1 MSNYDYILY
10 EADLIGKIIPRIIND
25 SNSKLYNGIA
35 EVLANANNEENLYF
49 KYKVNFDTVHVLPVL
64 SILTNEFYK
73 IRPTDIMIGSKF
85 SAEFDT
91 KSPLSDS
98 ELDDLKREITSTY
111 KNIKVESLT
120 SQKNKL
126 KLVVSYE
133 YNIPEVLSHICAF
146 ISDIYSDSEVFIRGN
161 NIEVKFQ

>member
-10 EADLIGKIIPRIIND
+10 EVDLIGKIIPRIIND

-91 KSPLSDS
+91 KSHLSDS
-98 ELDDLKREITSTY
+98 ELDDLKQKITSRY
-111 KNIKVESLT
+111 KNIKVDSII
-120 SQKNKL
+120 SQNTKV

-146 ISDIYSDSEVFIRGN
+146 IGDIYSDSDVFIRGN
-161 NIEVKFQ
+161 NIEVKF

>member
-10 EADLIGKIIPRIIND
+10 ETDLIGKIISRIIND

-98 ELDDLKREITSTY
+98 ELEDFKRKITSRY

-133 YNIPEVLSHICAF
+133 YNIPEVLSHICAS

>member
-1 MSNYDYILY
+1 M
-10 EADLIGKIIPRIIND
+10 
-25 SNSKLYNGIA
+25 
-35 EVLANANNEENLYF
+35 
-49 KYKVNFDTVHVLPVL
+49 NFDNAHVLPVL
-64 SILTNEFYK
+64 SILNNEFYK

-98 ELDDLKREITSTY
+98 ELDDFKRKITSRY

-126 KLVVSYE
+126 KLIISYE

-146 ISDIYSDSEVFIRGN
+146 ISDIYSDGDVFIRGN
-161 NIEVKFQ
+161 NIEVKF

>member
-10 EADLIGKIIPRIIND
+10 EVDLIGKIIPRIIND

-91 KSPLSDS
+91 ESPLSDS
-98 ELDDLKREITSTY
+98 ELEDFKRKITSRY

-126 KLVVSYE
+126 KLIISYE

-146 ISDIYSDSEVFIRGN
+146 ISDIYSDGDVFIRGN
-161 NIEVKFQ
+161 NIEVKF

>member
-49 KYKVNFDTVHVLPVL
+49 KYKVNFDTVHILPVL

-91 KSPLSDS
+91 ESLLSDS

-146 ISDIYSDSEVFIRGN
+146 ISDIYSDGDVFIRGN
-161 NIEVKFQ
+161 NIEVKF

>member
-10 EADLIGKIIPRIIND
+10 EADLIGKLITSTIND

-64 SILTNEFYK
+64 SILNNEFYK

-91 KSPLSDS
+91 KSLLSDS

-133 YNIPEVLSHICAF
+133 YNIPEVLSHICAS
-146 ISDIYSDSEVFIRGN
+146 ISDIYSDSDVFIRGN

>member
-91 KSPLSDS
+91 KSPLSNS

-126 KLVVSYE
+126 KLVFSYE

-146 ISDIYSDSEVFIRGN
+146 ISDIYSDGDVFIRGN
-161 NIEVKFQ
+161 NIEVKF

>member
-1 MSNYDYILY
+1 MNNYGYILY
-10 EADLIGKIIPRIIND
+10 EVDLIGKIISRIIND

-64 SILTNEFYK
+64 SILNNEFYK

-98 ELDDLKREITSTY
+98 ELEDFKRKITSRY

-126 KLVVSYE
+126 KLIISYE

-146 ISDIYSDSEVFIRGN
+146 ISDIYSDGDVFIRGN
-161 NIEVKFQ
+161 NIEVKF

>member
-10 EADLIGKIIPRIIND
+10 EADLIGKIIPQIIND

-49 KYKVNFDTVHVLPVL
+49 KYKVNFDTIHVLPVL
-64 SILTNEFYK
+64 SILTNKFYK

-91 KSPLSDS
+91 KSLLSDS
-98 ELDDLKREITSTY
+98 ELDDLKCEITSTY

-133 YNIPEVLSHICAF
+133 YNIPEVLSHICAS

-161 NIEVKFQ
+161 NIEVKF

>member
-98 ELDDLKREITSTY
+98 ELDDLKREITSRY

-126 KLVVSYE
+126 KLIISYE

-146 ISDIYSDSEVFIRGN
+146 ISDIYSDGDVFIRGN
-161 NIEVKFQ
+161 NIEVKF

>member
-10 EADLIGKIIPRIIND
+10 ETDLIGKIISRIIND

-49 KYKVNFDTVHVLPVL
+49 KYKVNFDNAHVLPVL
-64 SILTNEFYK
+64 SILNNEFYK

-98 ELDDLKREITSTY
+98 ELEDFKRKITSRY

-120 SQKNKL
+120 GQKNKL

-146 ISDIYSDSEVFIRGN
+146 ISDIYSDGEVFIRGN
-161 NIEVKFQ
+161 NIEVKF

>member
-49 KYKVNFDTVHVLPVL
+49 KYKVNFDTVHILPVL

-91 KSPLSDS
+91 ESPLSDS
-98 ELDDLKREITSTY
+98 ELEDFKRKITSRY

-126 KLVVSYE
+126 KLIISYE

-146 ISDIYSDSEVFIRGN
+146 ISDIYSDGDVFIRGN
-161 NIEVKFQ
+161 NIEAKF

>member
-10 EADLIGKIIPRIIND
+10 EVDLIGRIIPRIIND

-91 KSPLSDS
+91 ESPLSDS
-98 ELDDLKREITSTY
+98 ELEDFKRKITSRY

-126 KLVVSYE
+126 KLIISYE

-146 ISDIYSDSEVFIRGN
+146 ISDIYSDGDVFIRGN
-161 NIEVKFQ
+161 NIEVKF

>member
-10 EADLIGKIIPRIIND
+10 EVDLIGKIIPRIIND
-25 SNSKLYNGIA
+25 SNSKLYNDIA

-91 KSPLSDS
+91 KSLLSDS
-98 ELDDLKREITSTY
+98 ELEDLKREITSTY

-146 ISDIYSDSEVFIRGN
+146 ISDIYSDGDVFIRGN
-161 NIEVKFQ
+161 NIEVKF

>member
-10 EADLIGKIIPRIIND
+10 EVDLIGKIISRIIND

-64 SILTNEFYK
+64 SILNNEFYK

-98 ELDDLKREITSTY
+98 ELEDFKRKITSRY

-126 KLVVSYE
+126 KLIISYE

-146 ISDIYSDSEVFIRGN
+146 ISDIYSDGDVFIRGN
-161 NIEVKFQ
+161 NIEVKF

>member
-133 YNIPEVLSHICAF
+133 YNIPEVLSHICAS

>member
-10 EADLIGKIIPRIIND
+10 EVDLLDKLITSTINEHG
-25 SNSKLYNGIA
+25 SKLYNDIA

-49 KYKVNFDTVHVLPVL
+49 KYKVNFDNAHVLPVSL
-64 SILTNEFYK
+64 AMTNKFYK

-85 SAEFDT
+85 STEFLT

-98 ELDDLKREITSTY
+98 ELEDLKREITSRY

-126 KLVVSYE
+126 KLVISYE

-146 ISDIYSDSEVFIRGN
+146 ISDIYSDGDVFIRGN
-161 NIEVKFQ
+161 NIEVKF

>member
-1 MSNYDYILY
+1 MNNYDYILY
-10 EADLIGKIIPRIIND
+10 EVDLIGKIISRIIND

-64 SILTNEFYK
+64 SILNNEFYK

-98 ELDDLKREITSTY
+98 ELDDFKRKITSRY
-111 KNIKVESLT
+111 KNIKVESLI

-146 ISDIYSDSEVFIRGN
+146 ISDIYSDGDVFIRGN
-161 NIEVKFQ
+161 NIEVKF

>member
-85 SAEFDT
+85 SGEFDT

-98 ELDDLKREITSTY
+98 ELEDFKRKITSRY

-133 YNIPEVLSHICAF
+133 YNIPEVLSHICAS
-146 ISDIYSDSEVFIRGN
+146 ISNIYSDSDVFIRGN
-161 NIEVKFQ
+161 NIEVKF

>member
-10 EADLIGKIIPRIIND
+10 EVDLIGKIIPRIIND

-64 SILTNEFYK
+64 SILNNEFYK

-91 KSPLSDS
+91 KSSLSDS
-98 ELDDLKREITSTY
+98 ELEDFKRKITSRY

-126 KLVVSYE
+126 KLIISYE

-146 ISDIYSDSEVFIRGN
+146 ISDIYSDGDVFIRGN
-161 NIEVKFQ
+161 NIEVKF

>member
-49 KYKVNFDTVHVLPVL
+49 KYKVNFDTVHILPVL

-91 KSPLSDS
+91 ESLLSDS

-146 ISDIYSDSEVFIRGN
+146 ISEIYSDGDVFIRGN
-161 NIEVKFQ
+161 NIEVKF

>member
-10 EADLIGKIIPRIIND
+10 EVDLIGKIISRIIND

-64 SILTNEFYK
+64 SILNNEFYK

-98 ELDDLKREITSTY
+98 ELEDFKRKITSRY

-133 YNIPEVLSHICAF
+133 YNIPEVLSHICVS

-161 NIEVKFQ
+161 NIEVKF

>member
-35 EVLANANNEENLYF
+35 EVLADANNEENLYF

-91 KSPLSDS
+91 KSLLSDS

-146 ISDIYSDSEVFIRGN
+146 ISDIYSDGNVFIRGN
-161 NIEVKFQ
+161 NIEVKF

>member
-73 IRPTDIMIGSKF
+73 IRPTDIMIGSRF

-91 KSPLSDS
+91 KSPLSNL

-146 ISDIYSDSEVFIRGN
+146 ISDIYSDGDVFIRGN

>member
-1 MSNYDYILY
+1 MNNYDYILY
-10 EADLIGKIIPRIIND
+10 EVGLLDKLITSTINEQG
-25 SNSKLYNGIA
+25 SKLYNGIA

-91 KSPLSDS
+91 KSPLSDL
-98 ELDDLKREITSTY
+98 ELGDLKRKITSRY
-111 KNIKVESLT
+111 KNIKVESLI

-126 KLVVSYE
+126 KLVISYE

-146 ISDIYSDSEVFIRGN
+146 ISDIYSDGEVFIRGN
-161 NIEVKFQ
+161 SIEVKF

>member
-10 EADLIGKIIPRIIND
+10 EVDLIGKIIPRIIND

-64 SILTNEFYK
+64 SILNNEFYK

-98 ELDDLKREITSTY
+98 ELEDFKRKITSRY

-126 KLVVSYE
+126 KLIISYE

-146 ISDIYSDSEVFIRGN
+146 ISDIYSDGDVFIRGN
-161 NIEVKFQ
+161 NIEVKF

>member
-1 MSNYDYILY
+1 MNNYDYILY
-10 EADLIGKIIPRIIND
+10 EVDLIGKIISRIIND

-64 SILTNEFYK
+64 SILNNEFYK

-98 ELDDLKREITSTY
+98 ELEDFKRKITSRY
-111 KNIKVESLT
+111 KNIKVESLI

-146 ISDIYSDSEVFIRGN
+146 ISNSYSDGDVFIRGN
-161 NIEVKFQ
+161 NIEVKF